1 MNVVLVHIFS
11 EENNSLAAKLKSP
24 VTEKVKHETKVN
36 KQLNK
41 D

>member
-1 MNVVLVHIFS
+1 LSVVHIFS
-11 EENNSLAAKLKSP
+11 EENHSLAAKLKSS
-24 VTEKVKHETKVN
+24 VTEKVKHEIKAN